1 MVFNQQM
8 FDAEKR
14 KFGEAMALDR
24 DAKRAKLHADNQAA
38 EAASAEAEAKKNAPP
53 ADMEK
58 YFKPGQA
65 IYRGERRDIPSNLN
79 TSDQIVSH
87 LFPNGEMTSGHSWS
101 THPSVA
107 NRFAKGQFWNSRSQ
121 NSPGPEGTQS
131 VNFVLHSSVDPST
144 VSFDSG
150 QIPNDEGE
158 MTNWSG
164 RTGWRERHSG
174 GHKGHGQFGEEEI
187 IMKAKSQVPVT
198 GVTMRYGSAM
208 NHIQFEQPLS
218 IRTSYPKGIA
228 D

>member
-1 MVFNQQM
+1 MVFNQQL
-8 FDAEKR
+8 FDTEKR
-14 KFGEAMALDR
+14 KFGEALALDR

-38 EAASAEAEAKKNAPP
+38 ETASAEAEAKKNAPP

-65 IYRGERRDIPSNLN
+65 IYRGERRDIPNNL
-79 TSDQIVSH
+79 TTPDQIVSH
-87 LFPNGEMTSGHSWS
+87 LFPSGQMPSGHSWS

-107 NRFAKGQFWNSRSQ
+107 NRFARGAYWNYRGVNEQ
-121 NSPGPEGTQS
+121 GPEGTQS
-131 VNFVLHSSVDPST
+131 VNFVLHSNVDPST

-174 GHKGHGQFGEEEI
+174 GYKGHGEFGEEEI
-187 IMKAKSQVPVT
+187 IMKTKSQVPIT
-198 GVTMRYGSAM
+198 GITMRYGSAM
-208 NHIQFEQPLS
+208 NHVQFEQPLS
-218 IRTSYPKGIA
+218 VRTTYPKGIA